1 MGQFADWDVGA
12 GQQTGE
18 LNRGGYDAGRS
29 LVYQFESGAQPSD
42 ANWYGVKALQPAS
55 GARVTD
61 KLNPDAFLSYLSDF
75 SGPGPQPVTSD
86 GDYASFIG
94 AGPFT
99 LAPGDSVTVGF
110 AWLAGSELFELQA
123 TADAAQAAWDDFI
136 VSVEPLSS
144 ATVPRQFAL
153 DQNYPNP
160 FNPATEISYSL
171 PRPAE
176 VRLEIFNLLGQKVRS
191 LLHHEKQAAGRCT
204 VFWDGRDDFGRSAA
218 SGIYLYRITAGDFI
232 RTMKMTLL
240 K

>member
-1 MGQFADWDVGA
+1 M
-12 GQQTGE
+12 
-18 LNRGGYDAGRS
+18 
-29 LVYQFESGAQPSD
+29 
-42 ANWYGVKALQPAS
+42 
-55 GARVTD
+55 
-61 KLNPDAFLSYLSDF
+61 
-75 SGPGPQPVTSD
+75 
-86 GDYASFIG
+86 
-94 AGPFT
+94 
-99 LAPGDSVTVGF
+99 TVGF
-110 AWLAGSELFELQA
+110 AWLAGSELSQLQA

-176 VRLEIFNLLGQKVRS
+176 VWLEIFNLLGQKVRS
-191 LLHHEKQAAGRCT
+191 LLQHEKQAAGRCT

>member
-42 ANWYGVKALQPAS
+42 ASWYGVKALQPAS

-94 AGPFT
+94 AGPF
-99 LAPGDSVTVGF
+99 S
-110 AWLAGSELFELQA
+110 W
-123 TADAAQAAWDDFI
+123 
-136 VSVEPLSS
+136 
-144 ATVPRQFAL
+144 
-153 DQNYPNP
+153 
-160 FNPATEISYSL
+160 
-171 PRPAE
+171 
-176 VRLEIFNLLGQKVRS
+176 RL
-191 LLHHEKQAAGRCT
+191 
-204 VFWDGRDDFGRSAA
+204 
-218 SGIYLYRITAGDFI
+218 GIP
-232 RTMKMTLL
+232 
-240 K
+240 

>member
-1 MGQFADWDVGA
+1 MGA

-99 LAPGDSVTVGF
+99 LALGDSVTVGF

-160 FNPATEISYSL
+160 FNPATEISYSCHAL
-171 PRPAE
+171 RKYGWRFLTFSARKCGACCNTKSKLLAAAQCSGMAETISGGRMPAGSTCTASPP
-176 VRLEIFNLLGQKVRS
+176 EI
-191 LLHHEKQAAGRCT
+191 
-204 VFWDGRDDFGRSAA
+204 
-218 SGIYLYRITAGDFI
+218 LYAP
-232 RTMKMTLL
+232 
-240 K
+240 

>member
-1 MGQFADWDVGA
+1 M
-12 GQQTGE
+12 
-18 LNRGGYDAGRS
+18 
-29 LVYQFESGAQPSD
+29 
-42 ANWYGVKALQPAS
+42 
-55 GARVTD
+55 
-61 KLNPDAFLSYLSDF
+61 
-75 SGPGPQPVTSD
+75 
-86 GDYASFIG
+86 
-94 AGPFT
+94 
-99 LAPGDSVTVGF
+99 TVGF

-191 LLHHEKQAAGRCT
+191 LLQHEKQAAGRYT
-204 VFWDGRDDFGRSAA
+204 VFWDGRDDCGRSAA